1 MAIDLDDEI
10 LQDFLVE
17 AGEILETLNEQLV
30 DLEQS
35 PDDADLLNSIFRGFH
50 TIKGGGSF
58 LSLTNL
64 VEVCHKSEDVFN
76 LLRNNELQLDAD
88 MMDAF
93 LRVLDELNAM
103 FEQIRSGEDPSP
115 ADPALIQQLIDMQ
128 NPDAAPA
135 AEATEE
141 PAAEEDA
148 AEEATDG
155 AADEASD
162 EAVADAVDQAA
173 AEAAAA
179 ADPAAAVEEFVSG
192 SDEITDDEFEA
203 LLDALHG
210 PSGKPKPVEIEKPE
224 DKPAASETPAS
235 ASDSDEITDEEFE
248 ALLDELHGPGG
259 KPKPV
264 DAGKAAE
271 QPADKKPDQ
280 SASTGAGD
288 EITDDEFE
296 ALLDEMHGKGKAPTG
311 KKSGAAGDTKPAGK
325 KAGDAAPAESKP
337 KAAPK
342 AEQKPAAKPAAKKS
356 PAKASA
362 RKDPPAAP
370 KGETTVRVDTARLD
384 DIMNLVGELVL
395 TRNRLN
401 TLRQTFDD
409 ERVHKAISSLD
420 VVTADLQTAVM
431 KTRMQPVKKV
441 FGRFPRVVRDLARSL
456 NKEVQLELEG
466 EETDLDKNLVEALAD
481 PLVHLVRN
489 SVDHGIELP
498 EVREKAGKPRQGR
511 VVLSAQQEGDHIVL
525 SIVDDGAGM
534 DPEVLRKKVIEKG
547 LMDPET
553 ASRLDDKACFDLIF
567 LPGLSTKDQISDVS
581 GRGVGMDVVKT
592 KISQLNGTIDIDS
605 KLGEGTALRIK
616 VPLTLAILPTLM
628 VQLGKRKFALPLSI
642 VNEIFEFSSKK
653 VSVVDGREVVLNRGK
668 APPIFYLRKWL
679 LNDHEAHED
688 HDGDPH
694 VIMVQ
699 VGNESV
705 GFVVDQVIGQEEV
718 VIKPLDRLLQGLPG
732 MAGSTITGDGNIAII
747 LDVPGL
753 LKAYA

>member
-30 DLEQS
+30 DLEQA
-35 PDDADLLNSIFRGFH
+35 PDDSDLLNSIFRGFH

-76 LLRNNELQLDAD
+76 LLRNNELQLNAD

-135 AEATEE
+135 ESEAE
-141 PAAEEDA
+141 PAAE
-148 AEEATDG
+148 AEA
-155 AADEASD
+155 ASD
-162 EAVADAVDQAA
+162 EEVADAVDAAA
-173 AEAAAA
+173 AEAAATV
-179 ADPAAAVEEFVSG
+179 DPAAAVEEFVTG
-192 SDEITDDEFEA
+192 SDEISDDEFEA

-210 PSGKPKPVEIEKPE
+210 PSGKPKPVEGAVETKSE
-224 DKPAASETPAS
+224 QAAAATGG
-235 ASDSDEITDEEFE
+235 DSDEITDEEFE
-248 ALLDELHGPGG
+248 ALLDNLHGPGG

-264 DAGKAAE
+264 EGAADAGNKDKPAA
-271 QPADKKPDQ
+271 
-280 SASTGAGD
+280 ASGGDD
-288 EITDDEFE
+288 EITDEEFE
-296 ALLDEMHGKGKAPTG
+296 ALLDEMHGKGKAPT
-311 KKSGAAGDTKPAGK
+311 AAQAAADKARADEASKAAASAGETPPSRPKPEAAAKPADK
-325 KAGDAAPAESKP
+325 PKPAK

-342 AEQKPAAKPAAKKS
+342 A
-356 PAKASA
+356 SA
-362 RKDPPAAP
+362 RKEPSAP

-498 EVREKAGKPRQGR
+498 EIREKAGKPRQGT

-534 DPEVLRKKVIEKG
+534 DPEVLRQKVIEKG

-567 LPGLSTKDQISDVS
+567 MPGLSTKDEISDVS

-605 KLGEGTALRIK
+605 KLGEGTALHIK

-688 HDGDPH
+688 YDGDPH

-753 LKAYA
+753 LKTYA

>member
-30 DLEQS
+30 DLEQA
-35 PDDADLLNSIFRGFH
+35 PDDSDLLNSIFRGFH

-76 LLRNNELQLDAD
+76 LLRNNELQLNAD

-128 NPDAAPA
+128 NPDAVPA
-135 AEATEE
+135 AAVETPAEAE
-141 PAAEEDA
+141 P
-148 AEEATDG
+148 
-155 AADEASD
+155 ASD
-162 EAVADAVDQAA
+162 EEVADAVDAAA
-173 AEAAAA
+173 AEAAAT

-192 SDEITDDEFEA
+192 SDEISDDEFEA

-210 PSGKPKPVEIEKPE
+210 PSGKPKPVEGAIEKKSE
-224 DKPAASETPAS
+224 QAAATAGG
-235 ASDSDEITDEEFE
+235 DSDEITDEEFE
-248 ALLDELHGPGG
+248 ALLDNLHGPGG

-264 DAGKAAE
+264 EAGADAGNKDKPAA
-271 QPADKKPDQ
+271 
-280 SASTGAGD
+280 ASGGGD
-288 EITDDEFE
+288 EITDEEFE
-296 ALLDEMHGKGKAPTG
+296 ALLDEMHGKGKAPTAAQSAADKAQADDADKATASAG
-311 KKSGAAGDTKPAGK
+311 KTPSAKPKSEAAAKPADK
-325 KAGDAAPAESKP
+325 PKPAK

-342 AEQKPAAKPAAKKS
+342 A
-356 PAKASA
+356 SA
-362 RKDPPAAP
+362 RKEPTAP

-498 EVREKAGKPRQGR
+498 DVREKAGKPRQGT

-534 DPEVLRKKVIEKG
+534 DPEVLRQKVIEKG

-567 LPGLSTKDQISDVS
+567 MPGLSTKDEISDVS

-605 KLGEGTALRIK
+605 KLGEGTALHIK

-688 HDGDPH
+688 YDGDPH

-753 LKAYA
+753 LKTYA

>member
-30 DLEQS
+30 DLEQA
-35 PDDADLLNSIFRGFH
+35 PDDSDLLNSIFRGFH

-76 LLRNNELQLDAD
+76 LLRNNELQLNAD

-128 NPDAAPA
+128 NPDAVPA
-135 AEATEE
+135 AAVETPAEAE
-141 PAAEEDA
+141 P
-148 AEEATDG
+148 
-155 AADEASD
+155 ASD
-162 EAVADAVDQAA
+162 EEVADAVDAAA
-173 AEAAAA
+173 AEAAAT

-192 SDEITDDEFEA
+192 SDEISDDEFEA

-210 PSGKPKPVEIEKPE
+210 PSGKPKPVEGAIEKKSE
-224 DKPAASETPAS
+224 QAAATAGG
-235 ASDSDEITDEEFE
+235 DSDEITDEEFE
-248 ALLDELHGPGG
+248 ALLDNLHGPGG

-264 DAGKAAE
+264 EAGADAGNKDKPAA
-271 QPADKKPDQ
+271 
-280 SASTGAGD
+280 ASGGGD
-288 EITDDEFE
+288 EITDEEFE
-296 ALLDEMHGKGKAPTG
+296 ALLDEMHGKGKAPTAAQSAADKARADDADKAPASKG
-311 KKSGAAGDTKPAGK
+311 KTPPAKPKSEAAAKPADK
-325 KAGDAAPAESKP
+325 PKPAK

-342 AEQKPAAKPAAKKS
+342 A
-356 PAKASA
+356 SA
-362 RKDPPAAP
+362 RKEPAAP

-498 EVREKAGKPRQGR
+498 DVREKAGKPRQGT

-534 DPEVLRKKVIEKG
+534 DPEVLRQKVIEKG

-567 LPGLSTKDQISDVS
+567 MPGLSTKDEISDVS

-605 KLGEGTALRIK
+605 KLGEGTALHIK

-688 HDGDPH
+688 YDGDPH

-753 LKAYA
+753 LKTYA